1 MSIISKVKPFKT
13 NKTEPVV
20 LPDCIAQNQKY
31 SARHLTNMR
40 QALAAHL
47 HGSAFCVVVTGSFG
61 RHEASDQS
69 DLDYFLIGREADRNL
84 APYRDVGDILG
95 AMVAKKPAVG
105 GPFSAYVPAE
115 ELVNRIGL
123 DGDTNSITTRRLL
136 FLLECEWLYNEP
148 AKRAFF
154 DELIANYVT
163 ENVTRE
169 SIARFL
175 VNDVIRYY
183 RTISVDFEIKTREGR
198 AKAWAPRRLKLVFS
212 RKMLYFGGI
221 IAAAETAGF
230 DYVGKRAKLSELLQL
245 PPITRLQTVFG
256 DKSLAALELY
266 DHFLSRLNDPEI
278 RQRLEKIDQNDR
290 NHPELRKLFDDGK
303 QFSRELIGLLN
314 HRYSPDH
321 PIHEAL
327 LM

>member
-1 MSIISKVKPFKT
+1 MD
-13 NKTEPVV
+13 
-20 LPDCIAQNQKY
+20 LPATILANQQF
-31 SARHLTNMR
+31 SARHLEDMR
-40 QALAAHL
+40 AALATHL

-61 RHEASDQS
+61 RHEASSLS

-84 APYRDVGDILG
+84 APYEAVGDILG
-95 AMVAKKPAVG
+95 DLVSKRPAIG

-154 DELIANYVT
+154 DELVANYVRS
-163 ENVTRE
+163 NVTRD

-183 RTISVDFEIKTREGR
+183 RTISVDFEIKTREGN

-212 RKMLYFGGI
+212 RKMLYFGGV

-230 DYVGKRAKLSELLQL
+230 DFEGKRTKLSELLQL

-256 DKSLAALELY
+256 DRALAALELY
-266 DHFLSRLNDPEI
+266 DHFLATLNDPEM
-278 RQRLEKIDQNDR
+278 RARLEKIDPNDR
-290 NHPELRKLFDDGK
+290 YHPELRQLLDDGK
-303 QFSRELIGLLN
+303 QFSRELIALLN
-314 HRYSPDH
+314 HRYAPDH

>member
-1 MSIISKVKPFKT
+1 MLPATI
-13 NKTEPVV
+13 TE
-20 LPDCIAQNQKY
+20 NQAY
-31 SARHLTNMR
+31 SAARLAEMRDALARHL
-40 QALAAHL
+40 
-47 HGSAFCVVVTGSFG
+47 HGGAFCVVVTGSFG

-84 APYRDVGDILG
+84 APYRDVADILG
-95 AMVAKKPAVG
+95 AAVAKKPAAN
-105 GPFSAYVPAE
+105 GPFSSYVPAE

-136 FLLECEWLYNEP
+136 FLLECEWLYNENG
-148 AKRAFF
+148 KRAFF
-154 DELIANYVT
+154 DQLIANYVT
-163 ENVTRE
+163 DTVTSD

-183 RTISVDFEIKTREGR
+183 RTISVDFEIKTREGH

-221 IAAAETAGF
+221 IAAAETAGL
-230 DYVGKRAKLSELLQL
+230 DYVGKRAKLSQLLQL
-245 PPITRLQTVFG
+245 PPIDRLQAVFG
-256 DKSLAALELY
+256 PRCLAALDLY
-266 DHFLSRLNDPEI
+266 DHFLAQLNDPET
-278 RQRLEKIDQNDR
+278 RTRLEKIDPNDR
-290 NHPELRKLFDDGK
+290 HHPEMRSLLDNGK
-303 QFSRELIGLLN
+303 QFSRELIALLN
-314 HRYSPDH
+314 HRYAPDH

>member
-1 MSIISKVKPFKT
+1 MTSIGTASIL
-13 NKTEPVV
+13 
-20 LPDCIAQNQKY
+20 LPDTIASNQAY
-31 SARHLTNMR
+31 TAARLDEMR
-40 QALAAHL
+40 SALANQL

-61 RHEASDQS
+61 RHEASEQS
-69 DLDYFLIGREADRNL
+69 DLDYFIIGREVDRDL
-84 APYRDVGDILG
+84 APHRDVSEILG
-95 AMVAKKPAVG
+95 SMVTKKAAVN
-105 GPFSAYVPAE
+105 GPFSSYVPAE

-136 FLLECEWLYNEP
+136 FLLECEWLYNEVG
-148 AKRAFF
+148 KRAFF

-163 ENVTRE
+163 ETVTRE

-183 RTISVDFEIKTREGR
+183 RTISVDFEIKTREGH

-221 IAAAETAGF
+221 IAAAETAGL
-230 DYVGKRAKLSELLQL
+230 DHVGKRAKLSQLLQL
-245 PPITRLQTVFG
+245 PPIDRLQAIFG
-256 DKSLAALELY
+256 PRCLSTLDLY
-266 DHFLSRLNDPEI
+266 DHFLAQLNDPDT
-278 RQRLEKIDQNDR
+278 RTQLEKIDPNDR
-290 NHPELRKLFDDGK
+290 HHPEMRALLDNGK
-303 QFSRELIGLLN
+303 QFSRELIALLN
-314 HRYSPDH
+314 HRYAPDH

>member
-1 MSIISKVKPFKT
+1 
-13 NKTEPVV
+13 
-20 LPDCIAQNQKY
+20 
-31 SARHLTNMR
+31 
-40 QALAAHL
+40 
-47 HGSAFCVVVTGSFG
+47 
-61 RHEASDQS
+61 
-69 DLDYFLIGREADRNL
+69 
-84 APYRDVGDILG
+84 
-95 AMVAKKPAVG
+95 
-105 GPFSAYVPAE
+105 
-115 ELVNRIGL
+115 
-123 DGDTNSITTRRLL
+123 
-136 FLLECEWLYNEP
+136 
-148 AKRAFF
+148 
-154 DELIANYVT
+154 
-163 ENVTRE
+163 
-169 SIARFL
+169 
-175 VNDVIRYY
+175 
-183 RTISVDFEIKTREGR
+183 
-198 AKAWAPRRLKLVFS
+198 
-212 RKMLYFGGI
+212 MLYFGGI

-303 QFSRELIGLLN
+303 QFSRELIDLLN

>member
-1 MSIISKVKPFKT
+1 VTSIGTASIL
-13 NKTEPVV
+13 
-20 LPDCIAQNQKY
+20 LPDTIASNQAY
-31 SARHLTNMR
+31 TAARLDEMR
-40 QALAAHL
+40 SALANQL

-61 RHEASDQS
+61 RHEASEQS
-69 DLDYFLIGREADRNL
+69 DLDYFIIGREVDRDL
-84 APYRDVGDILG
+84 APHRDVSEILG
-95 AMVAKKPAVG
+95 SMVTKKAAVN
-105 GPFSAYVPAE
+105 GPFSSYVPAE

-136 FLLECEWLYNEP
+136 FLLECEWLYNEVG
-148 AKRAFF
+148 KRAFF

-163 ENVTRE
+163 ETVTRE

-183 RTISVDFEIKTREGR
+183 RTISVDFEIKTREGD
-198 AKAWAPRRLKLVFS
+198 ASKAWAPRRLKLVFS

-221 IAAAETAGF
+221 IAAAETADR

-245 PPITRLQTVFG
+245 PPITRVQTVFG
-256 DKSLAALELY
+256 NKSLPALELY
-266 DHFLSRLNDPEI
+266 DRFLRELSDPDV
-278 RQRLEKIDQNDR
+278 RKRLEKVGPNDR
-290 NHPELRKLFDDGK
+290 SDAELRSLLDAGK
-303 QFSRELIGLLN
+303 QFSRELIKLMN
-314 HRYSPDH
+314 DRYGPDH